1 MKRSVKKKRYSK
13 KRNSI
18 KRFSKR
24 KSFKKKYSR
33 KLNIKNKSKKK
44 YSRKKRRNS
53 KKVMVGGMN
62 DDYDFSEYD
71 QEELIDLLQTAARQ
85 TKDLQSVNEE
95 QDEQI
100 KAQIAEY
107 ETDRAIFEEGKDSLE
122 AANYRIKELQED
134 SDLLKVDLKNK
145 EQLLQAAQAQA
156 DEMGEGPIATTSCD
170 KTDIQNELDLTRQQL
185 EENKQKRVE
194 LQGELNHQKKEVDNM
209 IEAKEKE
216 ATSRQEA
223 VKSKNAITSQL
234 NSANVR
240 LQEKEVELENKIE
253 ELTKVTSYI
262 EGQNKEI
269 KNLTEQ
275 LGISKTKGTN
285 DKFEKFKGDISKII
299 NIPSVDFGEFDKLS
313 KQFNLGADKLQ
324 ADIEEVEN
332 EGGSL
337 LDEIEE
343 VENPK

>member
-18 KRFSKR
+18 KRYSKR

-145 EQLLQAAQAQA
+145 EQLLQAAQA
-156 DEMGEGPIATTSCD
+156 DEMSEDPIATTSCD

-185 EENKQKRVE
+185 EENKQKREE

-299 NIPSVDFGEFDKLS
+299 NSPSVDFGEFDKLS
-313 KQFNLGADKLQ
+313 KQFNVGADKLQ

>member
-134 SDLLKVDLKNK
+134 SDLLKV
-145 EQLLQAAQAQA
+145 
-156 DEMGEGPIATTSCD
+156 
-170 KTDIQNELDLTRQQL
+170 
-185 EENKQKRVE
+185 
-194 LQGELNHQKKEVDNM
+194 
-209 IEAKEKE
+209 
-216 ATSRQEA
+216 
-223 VKSKNAITSQL
+223 
-234 NSANVR
+234 
-240 LQEKEVELENKIE
+240 
-253 ELTKVTSYI
+253 
-262 EGQNKEI
+262 
-269 KNLTEQ
+269 
-275 LGISKTKGTN
+275 
-285 DKFEKFKGDISKII
+285 
-299 NIPSVDFGEFDKLS
+299 
-313 KQFNLGADKLQ
+313 
-324 ADIEEVEN
+324 
-332 EGGSL
+332 
-337 LDEIEE
+337 
-343 VENPK
+343 